1 MMRGLRAAADLLLP
15 RVCVVCGRKLHLDEE
30 HLCLMCWA
38 ELPLTHFWER
48 SHNPMADK
56 FNGLIETALDGR
68 ERYVYAAA
76 LFFYDG
82 AGTFRRIPHQL
93 KYHADLRLGRRFGRI
108 LGQKLRLA
116 GHLCDVDLVIPVP
129 LHWTRRWKRGYNQA
143 EVIAAEVARVLGIEM
158 RTDILKRSRRTRT
171 QTKVAPRDKSANVTG
186 AFIARITQLNS
197 PETHTS
203 PEAPRKLEVQT
214 SSGDR
219 GNLKGQS
226 TPEGPT
232 GSDSKTCPDGKT
244 DRDCQDIRDNQNR
257 QDSRDSQAEGNA
269 GYRHILLIDDVFT
282 SGSTLMACFRALR
295 AVFPPSVRISVAT
308 LAFVGGA

>member
-48 SHNPMADK
+48 THNRMADK
-56 FNGLIETALDGR
+56 FNELMGTALNPSSDYTTNHTTDIMRSSKEENSTISYMR
-68 ERYVYAAA
+68 ERYAYAAA

-93 KYHADLRLGRRFGRI
+93 KYHANLSLGRKFGRL

-171 QTKVAPRDKSANVTG
+171 QTKVDPRNKSANVTG
-186 AFIARITQLNS
+186 AFTAIFNNS
-197 PETHTS
+197 
-203 PEAPRKLEVQT
+203 
-214 SSGDR
+214 
-219 GNLKGQS
+219 
-226 TPEGPT
+226 
-232 GSDSKTCPDGKT
+232 
-244 DRDCQDIRDNQNR
+244 DI
-257 QDSRDSQAEGNA
+257 
-269 GYRHILLIDDVFT
+269 RHILLIDDVFT
-282 SGSTLMACFRALR
+282 SGSTLMACFTALR

-308 LAFVGGA
+308 LAYVGGA

>member
-1 MMRGLRAAADLLLP
+1 MMRGLRAAGDLLLP

-82 AGTFRRIPHQL
+82 SGTFRRIPHQL
-93 KYHADLRLGRRFGRI
+93 KYHADIRLGRRFGRL

-171 QTKVAPRDKSANVTG
+171 QTKVAPRNKSANVHD
-186 AFIARITQLNS
+186 AFTAIFNNS
-197 PETHTS
+197 
-203 PEAPRKLEVQT
+203 
-214 SSGDR
+214 DM
-219 GNLKGQS
+219 
-226 TPEGPT
+226 
-232 GSDSKTCPDGKT
+232 
-244 DRDCQDIRDNQNR
+244 
-257 QDSRDSQAEGNA
+257 
-269 GYRHILLIDDVFT
+269 RHILLIDDVFT

>member
-1 MMRGLRAAADLLLP
+1 MMKGLRAAVDLLLP
-15 RVCVVCGRKLHLDEE
+15 RVCVVCGRKLYLDEE

-56 FNGLIETALDGR
+56 FNGLIETALNGR
-68 ERYVYAAA
+68 ERYAYAAA

-93 KYHADLRLGRRFGRI
+93 KYHADLRLGRRFGRL

-116 GHLCDVDLVIPVP
+116 EHLCDVDLVIPVP
-129 LHWTRRWKRGYNQA
+129 LHWTRHWKRGYNQA
-143 EVIAAEVARVLGIEM
+143 EVIAAGVARELGIEM
-158 RTDILKRSRRTRT
+158 RTDILRRRRRTRT
-171 QTKVAPRDKSANVTG
+171 QTKVDPRDKSANVTG

-197 PETHTS
+197 PETLLLQEVNVWLNERTMPKGHTS
-203 PEAPRKLEVQT
+203 LESQA
-214 SSGDR
+214 S
-219 GNLKGQS
+219 Q
-226 TPEGPT
+226 EGHA
-232 GSDSKTCPDGKT
+232 S
-244 DRDCQDIRDNQNR
+244 Q
-257 QDSRDSQAEGNA
+257 DSQAEGNA

-282 SGSTLMACFRALR
+282 SGSTLHACFTALR
-295 AVFPPSVRISVAT
+295 TVFPPSVRISVAS

>member
-1 MMRGLRAAADLLLP
+1 MMKGLMAAGDLLLP

-56 FNGLIETALDGR
+56 FNGLIETVLDGR
-68 ERYVYAAA
+68 ERYAYAAA

-93 KYHADLRLGRRFGRI
+93 KYHADLRLGRRFGRL

-143 EVIAAEVARVLGIEM
+143 EVIAAEVARELGIEM

-171 QTKVAPRDKSANVTG
+171 QTKVDPRDKSANVHN
-186 AFIARITQLNS
+186 AFTAIFNNN
-197 PETHTS
+197 
-203 PEAPRKLEVQT
+203 
-214 SSGDR
+214 DM
-219 GNLKGQS
+219 
-226 TPEGPT
+226 
-232 GSDSKTCPDGKT
+232 
-244 DRDCQDIRDNQNR
+244 
-257 QDSRDSQAEGNA
+257 
-269 GYRHILLIDDVFT
+269 RHILLIDDVFT
-282 SGSTLMACFRALR
+282 TGSTLMACFRALR

>member
-1 MMRGLRAAADLLLP
+1 MMKGLRAAVDLLLP
-15 RVCVVCGRKLHLDEE
+15 RVCVVCGRKLYLDEE

-56 FNGLIETALDGR
+56 FNGLIETALNGR
-68 ERYVYAAA
+68 ERYAYAAA

-93 KYHADLRLGRRFGRI
+93 KYHADLRLGRRFGRL

-116 GHLCDVDLVIPVP
+116 EHLCDVDLVIPVP
-129 LHWTRRWKRGYNQA
+129 LHWTRHWKRGYNQA
-143 EVIAAEVARVLGIEM
+143 EVIAAEVARELGIEM
-158 RTDILKRSRRTRT
+158 RTDILRRSRRTRT
-171 QTKVAPRDKSANVTG
+171 QTKVDPRDKSANVTG

-197 PETHTS
+197 PETLLLQEVNVWLNGRTMPKGHTS
-203 PEAPRKLEVQT
+203 LESQA
-214 SSGDR
+214 S
-219 GNLKGQS
+219 Q
-226 TPEGPT
+226 EGHA
-232 GSDSKTCPDGKT
+232 S
-244 DRDCQDIRDNQNR
+244 Q
-257 QDSRDSQAEGNA
+257 DSQAEGNA

-282 SGSTLMACFRALR
+282 SGSTLHACFTALR
-295 AVFPPSVRISVAT
+295 TVFPPSVRISVAS

>member
-1 MMRGLRAAADLLLP
+1 MMKGLRAAADLLLP
-15 RVCVVCGRKLHLDEE
+15 RVCVVCGRKLYLDEE

-68 ERYVYAAA
+68 ERYAYAAA

-116 GHLCDVDLVIPVP
+116 EHLCDVDVVIPVP
-129 LHWTRRWKRGYNQA
+129 LHWTRHWKRGYNQA
-143 EVIAAEVARVLGIEM
+143 EVIAAEVARVLGLEM

-171 QTKVAPRDKSANVTG
+171 QTKVDPRDKSANVHN
-186 AFIARITQLNS
+186 AFTAIFNNS
-197 PETHTS
+197 
-203 PEAPRKLEVQT
+203 
-214 SSGDR
+214 DM
-219 GNLKGQS
+219 
-226 TPEGPT
+226 
-232 GSDSKTCPDGKT
+232 
-244 DRDCQDIRDNQNR
+244 
-257 QDSRDSQAEGNA
+257 
-269 GYRHILLIDDVFT
+269 RHILLIDDVFT
-282 SGSTLMACFRALR
+282 TGSTLMACFRALR

>member
-1 MMRGLRAAADLLLP
+1 MIKGLRAAADLLLP
-15 RVCVVCGRKLHLDEE
+15 RVCVVCGRKLYLDEE

-56 FNGLIETALDGR
+56 FNGLIETVLDGR
-68 ERYVYAAA
+68 ERYAYAAA

-93 KYHADLRLGRRFGRI
+93 KYHADLRLGRRFGRL

-116 GHLCDVDLVIPVP
+116 EHLCDVDLVIPVP

-143 EVIAAEVARVLGIEM
+143 EVIAAEVARELGIEM

-171 QTKVAPRDKSANVTG
+171 QTKVDPRDKSANVHN
-186 AFIARITQLNS
+186 AFTAIFNNS
-197 PETHTS
+197 
-203 PEAPRKLEVQT
+203 
-214 SSGDR
+214 DM
-219 GNLKGQS
+219 
-226 TPEGPT
+226 
-232 GSDSKTCPDGKT
+232 
-244 DRDCQDIRDNQNR
+244 
-257 QDSRDSQAEGNA
+257 
-269 GYRHILLIDDVFT
+269 RHILLIDDVFT
-282 SGSTLMACFRALR
+282 SGSTLHACFTALR
-295 AVFPPSVRISVAT
+295 SIIPPSVRISVAT